1 MQITPNPSAA
11 LFQAVAFSADKQGNQ
26 RRKDAETT
34 ADEQVASVASVRQ
47 QPIDFLCGYSK
58 IGILLEV

>member
-1 MQITPNPSAA
+1 
-11 LFQAVAFSADKQGNQ
+11 VAFSADKQGNQ

-58 IGILLEV
+58 TGILLGV